1 MDYNKFK
8 ELYHHG
14 VKGMKWGIRKED
26 DESPEEA
33 EYRRKLEM
41 EKARYSH
48 ERKLKTLDYKTQ
60 RNTEKAKLFCEKN
73 IARMKNQELKSKERQ
88 QKGRQ
93 FATAAFIV
101 IGGIV
106 LRKVIKTTAGSI
118 KK

>member
-14 VKGMKWGIRKED
+14 VKGMKWGVRKEGE
-26 DESPEEA
+26 ESTEEA
-33 EYRRKLEM
+33 EYRRKLEL
-41 EKARYSH
+41 EKLRYSH

-60 RNTEKAKLFCEKN
+60 RNTEKAKLFCENN
-73 IARMKNQELKSKERQ
+73 IARMQKQELMSKERQ

-106 LRKVIKTTAGSI
+106 LTKVVKSTVGAI